1 MTDRAGPQQSMH
13 FALILQLLLL
23 LMVANGI
30 PIIAK
35 RLFGNFLAW
44 PIDAGRK
51 FIDGR
56 ALFGPAKT
64 IRGLVL
70 SILLT
75 SAFAVLTGMP
85 WNVGAVVGA
94 TAMLGDLVSSFTK
107 RRMNLAPSAMAIG
120 LDQIP
125 ESLLPLLVSQPLVGA
140 TIWDIV
146 ITTLMFLIGEVI
158 LSRVLFVLKI
168 RDRPF

>member
-1 MTDRAGPQQSMH
+1 MH

-23 LMVANGI
+23 LLVANGT
-30 PIIAK
+30 PVIAK
-35 RLFGNFLAW
+35 ILFGDFLGW
-44 PIDAGRK
+44 PVDAGYK

-56 ALFGPAKT
+56 ALFGTSKT

-75 SAFAVLTGMP
+75 SGFAAFTGIP
-85 WNVGAVVGA
+85 WNVGAVIGA
-94 TAMLGDLVSSFTK
+94 TAMLGDLVSSFAK
-107 RRMNLAPSAMAIG
+107 RRMNLEPSAKAIG

-125 ESLLPLLVSQPLVGA
+125 ESLLPLLVSQPLLGT

-146 ITTLMFLIGEVI
+146 IITIIFFGELV

>member
-1 MTDRAGPQQSMH
+1 MH

-23 LMVANGI
+23 LMVANGT
-30 PIIAK
+30 PVIAK
-35 RLFGNFLAW
+35 RLFGDFFAW
-44 PIDAGRK
+44 PVDAGCK
-51 FIDGR
+51 FLDGR
-56 ALFGPAKT
+56 ALLGPSKT

-75 SAFAVLTGMP
+75 SGFAALTGTP
-85 WNVGAVVGA
+85 WNAGAVIGA
-94 TAMLGDLVSSFTK
+94 TAMLGDLVSSFAK
-107 RRMNLAPSAMAIG
+107 RRMNLEPSARAIG

-125 ESLLPLLVSQPLVGA
+125 ESLLPLLVSQPLLGT

-146 ITTLMFLIGEVI
+146 IITIIFFVGELI
-158 LSRVLFVLKI
+158 LSRVLFVLRI

>member
-1 MTDRAGPQQSMH
+1 MH
-13 FALILQLLLL
+13 IALILQLVLLL
-23 LMVANGI
+23 LVANGT

-35 RLFGNFLAW
+35 RLFGDYLAW
-44 PIDAGRK
+44 PVDAGYK

-56 ALFGPAKT
+56 AVFGASKT

-75 SAFAVLTGMP
+75 SGFAALTGAA
-85 WNVGAVVGA
+85 WHVGAVIGT
-94 TAMLGDLVSSFTK
+94 TAMLGDLASSFAK
-107 RRMNLAPSAMAIG
+107 RRMNLEPSAKAIG

-125 ESLLPLLVSQPLVGA
+125 ESLLPSLVSQPLLGT
-140 TIWDIV
+140 TIWDIA
-146 ITTLMFLIGEVI
+146 ITTIVFVIGELI
-158 LSRVLFVLKI
+158 LSRMLFALKI